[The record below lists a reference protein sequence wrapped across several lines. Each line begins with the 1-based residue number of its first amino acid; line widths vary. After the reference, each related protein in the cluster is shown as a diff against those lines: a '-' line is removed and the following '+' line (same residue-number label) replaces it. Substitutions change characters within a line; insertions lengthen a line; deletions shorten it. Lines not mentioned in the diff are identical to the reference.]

1 VRAGQQV
8 NLSNAFIQEVGMM
21 NQHVRV
27 IRSAL
32 ISLASVAGL
41 LLGGSVLAQQQEQQ
55 EQQEQ
60 RAFVVDLSGMNS
72 SLTGSDV
79 SGRAILIVDSGNLQ
93 ISLVAKGLSPDMMH
107 LGHIHGF
114 MTGEASTCPDM
125 AADANGD
132 GVVDLIETEASA
144 GVTLIPFND
153 DPAGLTIETDTY
165 PTATAEGLFTYVMTV
180 PLDALGAAVKST
192 YDIDDLALGNRVI
205 FLHGVPEGTSAL
217 PDSAESLPGV
227 PAYVT
232 IPIACGQ
239 IEAF

>member
-8 NLSNAFIQEVGMM
+8 NLSNAFIQEVGMT

-27 IRSAL
+27 IRSVL

-79 SGRAILIVDSGNLQ
+79 SGQAILIVDSGNLQ

-132 GVVDLIETEASA
+132 GVVDLIETEPSA

-165 PTATAEGLFTYVMTV
+165 PTATAEGLITYVMTV